1 MTEWSAV
8 IGKEDPD
15 AEKEGVGP
23 GVWRE
28 LSGRRKGKS
37 KGSLSGNTDPYRR
50 GKECGSILNM
60 TRSL

>member
-8 IGKEDPD
+8 IGKEGPD

-37 KGSLSGNTDPYRR
+37 KGSLSGNTDPCS
-50 GKECGSILNM
+50 GFEQ
-60 TRSL
+60 RSKGTCF